1 MSSFNKILLM
11 GNITRDPQ
19 LKYLPSNTPVV
30 EFGLAVNRKFKRQDG
45 SPGEEVMFVDCNAF
59 ARTAEVINQY
69 FHKGDPI
76 FIEGRLQLD
85 TWEKDGQKRSKH
97 KVFIESFEFVGG
109 RRDGGQ
115 GGPGGPG
122 GGGEYDQSQQRGG
135 GGGYRQPA
143 PQASRGPSG
152 GGYPPPQEPSDISGD
167 DIPF

>member
-1 MSSFNKILLM
+1 MASFNKILLM
-11 GNITRDPQ
+11 GNLTRDPE

-45 SPGEEVMFVDCNAF
+45 SPGEEVMFVDCRTF

-85 TWEKDGQKRSKH
+85 SWQDKDGNKRSKH
-97 KVFIESFEFVGG
+97 RVFIESFEFVGG
-109 RRDGGQ
+109 RRE
-115 GGPGGPG
+115 G
-122 GGGEYDQSQQRGG
+122 GGGGSGGPDEGYAPPQQDR
-135 GGGYRQPA
+135 GGYRQPA
-143 PQASRGPSG
+143 GQRSGGQGPSG
-152 GGYPPPQEPSDISGD
+152 GNYPPPQDPGMDIDSG